1 MFSGLFIILLPLVVG
16 YLLPLRHSSALK
28 LINRM
33 LSWIVYVILFFMG
46 ISLAFLDNLASNLLA
61 ILHYAAVS
69 VVIILLCNIAAL
81 LWLESKM
88 PWRSQH
94 RQEKLPSRL
103 AMALESLQLCGVV
116 VLGFLLGLTRLP
128 FLQHAT
134 EASEYTLIFLLF
146 LVGIQ
151 LRNNGMSLR
160 QIVLNRRGMI
170 VAVVVT
176 ASSLLGGI
184 LNAFILGLP
193 LKTGLAMAS
202 GFGWYSLSG
211 ILLTES
217 FGPVIGSAAFF
228 NDLCRELL
236 AIMLIPGLIRRSR
249 STALG
254 LCGATLQGVFQN
266 PLVDPHII
274 GVTAGSAFGGTL
286 AILLGV
292 GSLLMMASTFFFGL
306 VALGLIYALAAL
318 QGRDSTLGLILS
330 GIILSGFFAALV
342 SLMQYLADSE
352 ETLPNIV
359 FWLLGSF
366 ATASWH
372 KVLLMSLPLAVAA
385 GALWKLRWRINLLAL
400 EERDARSLGVPVAAL
415 RRGVLVCCAVLV
427 AAQVAV
433 SGSIAWMGLVVPHL
447 ARLLVGA
454 DHRRLLPTA
463 FWLGAAL
470 MLVVD
475 DLARTLTQAEI
486 PIGIITALLG
496 APLFTVLLVQSR
508 RRNTLQ

>member
-1 MFSGLFIILLPLVVG
+1 MPANSQPWLVQG
-16 YLLPLRHSSALK
+16 
-28 LINRM
+28 
-33 LSWIVYVILFFMG
+33 
-46 ISLAFLDNLASNLLA
+46 SLALATLGIAVASLCFGQYPLSLSAVGHTLVHLPPGEGVIGQIVWSVRLPRVVMALLA
-61 ILHYAAVS
+61 
-69 VVIILLCNIAAL
+69 
-81 LWLESKM
+81 
-88 PWRSQH
+88 
-94 RQEKLPSRL
+94 
-103 AMALESLQLCGVV
+103 
-116 VLGFLLGLTRLP
+116 
-128 FLQHAT
+128 
-134 EASEYTLIFLLF
+134 
-146 LVGIQ
+146 
-151 LRNNGMSLR
+151 
-160 QIVLNRRGMI
+160 
-170 VAVVVT
+170 
-176 ASSLLGGI
+176 GG
-184 LNAFILGLP
+184 
-193 LKTGLAMAS
+193 
-202 GFGWYSLSG
+202 
-211 ILLTES
+211 
-217 FGPVIGSAAFF
+217 
-228 NDLCRELL
+228 
-236 AIMLIPGLIRRSR
+236 
-249 STALG
+249 
-254 LCGATLQGVFQN
+254 
-266 PLVDPHII
+266 
-274 GVTAGSAFGGTL
+274 
-286 AILLGV
+286 
-292 GSLLMMASTFFFGL
+292 
-306 VALGLIYALAAL
+306 ALGLIYALAAL

-372 KVLLMSLPLAVAA
+372 KVLLMSLPLAMAA

-508 RRNTLQ
+508 RRSTTR

>member
-1 MFSGLFIILLPLVVG
+1 MPANSQPWLVQG
-16 YLLPLRHSSALK
+16 
-28 LINRM
+28 
-33 LSWIVYVILFFMG
+33 
-46 ISLAFLDNLASNLLA
+46 SLALA
-61 ILHYAAVS
+61 
-69 VVIILLCNIAAL
+69 
-81 LWLESKM
+81 
-88 PWRSQH
+88 
-94 RQEKLPSRL
+94 
-103 AMALESLQLCGVV
+103 
-116 VLGFLLGLTRLP
+116 
-128 FLQHAT
+128 
-134 EASEYTLIFLLF
+134 
-146 LVGIQ
+146 
-151 LRNNGMSLR
+151 
-160 QIVLNRRGMI
+160 
-170 VAVVVT
+170 
-176 ASSLLGGI
+176 
-184 LNAFILGLP
+184 
-193 LKTGLAMAS
+193 
-202 GFGWYSLSG
+202 
-211 ILLTES
+211 
-217 FGPVIGSAAFF
+217 
-228 NDLCRELL
+228 
-236 AIMLIPGLIRRSR
+236 
-249 STALG
+249 
-254 LCGATLQGVFQN
+254 
-266 PLVDPHII
+266 
-274 GVTAGSAFGGTL
+274 TL
-286 AILLGV
+286 AIAVASLCFGQYPLSLSAVGHTLVHLPPGEGVIGQIVWSVRLPRVVMALLAG
-292 GSLLMMASTFFFGL
+292 G
-306 VALGLIYALAAL
+306 ALGLIYALAAL

-508 RRNTLQ
+508 RRSTTR

>member
-1 MFSGLFIILLPLVVG
+1 MPANSQPLLVQG
-16 YLLPLRHSSALK
+16 
-28 LINRM
+28 
-33 LSWIVYVILFFMG
+33 
-46 ISLAFLDNLASNLLA
+46 SLALATLAIAVASLCFGQYPLSLSAVGHTLVHLPPGEGVIGQIVWSVRLPRVVMALLA
-61 ILHYAAVS
+61 
-69 VVIILLCNIAAL
+69 
-81 LWLESKM
+81 
-88 PWRSQH
+88 
-94 RQEKLPSRL
+94 
-103 AMALESLQLCGVV
+103 
-116 VLGFLLGLTRLP
+116 
-128 FLQHAT
+128 
-134 EASEYTLIFLLF
+134 
-146 LVGIQ
+146 
-151 LRNNGMSLR
+151 
-160 QIVLNRRGMI
+160 
-170 VAVVVT
+170 
-176 ASSLLGGI
+176 GG
-184 LNAFILGLP
+184 
-193 LKTGLAMAS
+193 
-202 GFGWYSLSG
+202 
-211 ILLTES
+211 
-217 FGPVIGSAAFF
+217 
-228 NDLCRELL
+228 
-236 AIMLIPGLIRRSR
+236 
-249 STALG
+249 ALG

-306 VALGLIYALAAL
+306 VA
-318 QGRDSTLGLILS
+318 LGLILS

-508 RRNTLQ
+508 RRSTTR

>member
-1 MFSGLFIILLPLVVG
+1 MRANHHPWRLQG
-16 YLLPLRHSSALK
+16 
-28 LINRM
+28 
-33 LSWIVYVILFFMG
+33 
-46 ISLAFLDNLASNLLA
+46 SLALATLAIAVASLCFGQYPLSLRAVGHTLVHLPPGEGVIGQIVWSVRLPRVVMALLA
-61 ILHYAAVS
+61 
-69 VVIILLCNIAAL
+69 
-81 LWLESKM
+81 
-88 PWRSQH
+88 
-94 RQEKLPSRL
+94 
-103 AMALESLQLCGVV
+103 
-116 VLGFLLGLTRLP
+116 
-128 FLQHAT
+128 
-134 EASEYTLIFLLF
+134 
-146 LVGIQ
+146 
-151 LRNNGMSLR
+151 
-160 QIVLNRRGMI
+160 
-170 VAVVVT
+170 
-176 ASSLLGGI
+176 GG
-184 LNAFILGLP
+184 
-193 LKTGLAMAS
+193 
-202 GFGWYSLSG
+202 
-211 ILLTES
+211 
-217 FGPVIGSAAFF
+217 
-228 NDLCRELL
+228 
-236 AIMLIPGLIRRSR
+236 
-249 STALG
+249 ALG

-292 GSLLMMASTFFFGL
+292 GGLLMMASTFFFGL
-306 VALGLIYALAAL
+306 IA
-318 QGRDSTLGLILS
+318 LGLILS

-372 KVLLMSLPLAVAA
+372 KVLLMSLPMALAA
-385 GALWKLRWRINLLAL
+385 GVLWKLRWRINLLAL

-496 APLFTVLLVQSR
+496 APLFTFLLVQSR
-508 RRNTLQ
+508 RRSTAR